1 MLFHSNMKDKVTCD
15 ERNHAIY
22 KIKCPGCKICYI
34 GKTERC
40 LITRITEHGTKE
52 TESMFKHLSECE
64 LLKDCCW
71 LCSFLS
77 LFNEHEH
84 NDIYLTSHIF
94 IAVSQNHE
102 TLVR

>member
-1 MLFHSNMKDKVTCD
+1 MKDKVTCD

-52 TESMFKHLSECE
+52 TSSVSFKNL
-64 LLKDCCW
+64 
-71 LCSFLS
+71 
-77 LFNEHEH
+77 
-84 NDIYLTSHIF
+84 
-94 IAVSQNHE
+94 
-102 TLVR
+102 